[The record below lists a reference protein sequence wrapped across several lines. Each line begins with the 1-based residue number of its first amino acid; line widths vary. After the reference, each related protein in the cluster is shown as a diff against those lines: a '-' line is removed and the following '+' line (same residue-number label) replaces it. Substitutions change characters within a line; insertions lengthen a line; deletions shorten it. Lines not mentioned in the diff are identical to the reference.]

1 MTRNSNRPVNADVER
16 VLEAVA
22 HLRTTGAIQLPENGI
37 DLSYQQGVQVRCR
50 ACGVTWRVSRARYR
64 CAGWWTCPSGCRTSN
79 NRPTATPA
87 SV

>member
-1 MTRNSNRPVNADVER
+1 MMRSGDRPLNADLER
-16 VLEAVA
+16 VLVAVA
-22 HLRTTGAIQLPENGI
+22 HLRTTGPIQLPENGI
-37 DLSYQQGVQVRCR
+37 DLSYAQGVEARCR

-79 NRPTATPA
+79 GRSVGTSA